1 MEFDSG
7 QKSAEIFEFRVLHTL
22 EFDSARKRMAVLC
35 QREEEKDYVLF
46 VKGADTALQFAKRE
60 LSIEKAKDYAAEGL
74 RTLAFGHR
82 LLSQT

>member
-46 VKGADTALQFAKRE
+46 VKGADTALQFA
-60 LSIEKAKDYAAEGL
+60 
-74 RTLAFGHR
+74 
-82 LLSQT
+82 